1 MASKGVKI
9 FGVILGVLLILFGI
23 MVFALIRFTRPAEV
37 KVRSDSVLELTIA
50 GELSDLPPTSPLAQ
64 FTGQGQFS
72 LLEMGQVLRA
82 AAEDERIASIY
93 CRNYPVQSSWASVE
107 EIRSFMH
114 QFRESGK
121 KIYTYLSLD
130 LVSDKDLYLASAGD
144 EIHLNQD
151 SALMVNGLVAE
162 VSFYSKMMNKLKV
175 RPDVLQFKEYKSPES
190 YTRSGMTPEFRS
202 MYRSLLSDIQ
212 QRLKQ
217 ALSQERGIEP
227 EELDRLMQK
236 GILSSSSALAA
247 GLVTHLG
254 YEDEI
259 RERLKTESSE
269 GEPEYRSIS
278 ASDYLK
284 AVKRRKKRSRPHKVA
299 LLGGFGPIMTGRSDE
314 TWENTMGG
322 DTIVSR
328 LRKIRKDKSMK
339 GLLFRV
345 NSPGGSAVG
354 SDKIWREIRLMEEAG
369 KPVVVSMGGVAGSGG
384 YYISMGAR
392 KIVAQPS
399 TVTGS
404 IGVIFMKFNL
414 SGLFDQWLGITVDR
428 VKLAENADILSPTTS
443 LNSSQ
448 RDEVE
453 EWMNHIY
460 TTFVEK
466 AAEGRHLTVEELERQ
481 AGGRIFTGQQARQ
494 RRLIDA
500 VGGLNTALDLLK
512 QELNIPAEEEV
523 ELVLYPKPKSLWESL
538 LEGDWA
544 QVSRRGQTLEAL
556 LEERLSEVTHPAP
569 WLIVPELRIH

>member
-23 MVFALIRFTRPAEV
+23 MVFTLIRFTRPAEV
-37 KVRSDSVLELTIA
+37 KVRNDSVLELTIA

-64 FTGQGQFS
+64 LTGQGKFS

-93 CRNYPVQSSWASVE
+93 CRIYPVQSSWATVE

-114 QFRESGK
+114 GFRESGK
-121 KIYTYLSLD
+121 KIYAYLSLD
-130 LVSDKDLYLASAGD
+130 LVSDKDLYLASAAD

-217 ALSQERGIEP
+217 ALSRERGIEP
-227 EELDRLMQK
+227 QKLDRLMQS
-236 GILSSSSALAA
+236 GILSASSALAA

-269 GEPEYRSIS
+269 GEPEYRSLS

-284 AVKRRKKRSRPHKVA
+284 AVKRRKKPSRPHKVA
-299 LLGGFGPIMTGRSDE
+299 LLGGIGPIMTGRSDE

-328 LRKIRKDKSMK
+328 LRKIRKDKKVK

-354 SDKIWREIRLMEEAG
+354 SDKIWREIRLLEEAG

-384 YYISMGAR
+384 YYIAMGAR

-443 LNSSQ
+443 LNARQ
-448 RDEVE
+448 REEVE
-453 EWMNHIY
+453 KWMSHIY
-460 TTFVEK
+460 DTFVEK
-466 AAEGRHLTVEELERQ
+466 AAQGRRLTVEELERQ
-481 AGGRIFTGQQARQ
+481 AGGRVFTGNQARQ
-494 RRLIDA
+494 RQLIDA
-500 VGGLNTALDLLK
+500 VGGLSTALDLLK
-512 QELNIPAEEEV
+512 QELDIPEEEEV
-523 ELVLYPKPKSLWESL
+523 ELVLYPKRKSLWESL

-544 QVSRRGQTLEAL
+544 QVSRRGQTLESL
-556 LEERLSEVTHPAP
+556 LKERLSEVTQPAP

>member
-1 MASKGVKI
+1 MASKSVKI
-9 FGVILGVLLILFGI
+9 FGVILAVLLILFGI
-23 MVFALIRFTRPAEV
+23 MVFALFRFTRPAEV
-37 KVRSDSVLELTIA
+37 EVRNDSVLELTVG
-50 GELSDLPPTSPLAQ
+50 GELTDLPPTSPLAQ
-64 FTGQGQFS
+64 FTRQGEIS
-72 LLEMGQVLRA
+72 LFEMGQVLRA
-82 AAEDERIASIY
+82 AAADERISSLY
-93 CRNYPVQSSWASVE
+93 CRIYPLQSSWAGVE
-107 EIRSFMH
+107 ETRSFLQ

-121 KIYTYLSLD
+121 KIYAYLSLD
-130 LVSDKDLYLASAGD
+130 LISDIDLYLASAAD

-175 RPDVLQFKEYKSPES
+175 RPDVLQFKEFKSPES
-190 YTRSGMTPEFRS
+190 FTRSKMTPEFRS

-217 ALSQERGIEP
+217 SLSRERGIEP
-227 EELDRLMQK
+227 QQLDRLMES
-236 GILSSSSALAA
+236 GILSASSALAG

-259 RERLKTESSE
+259 RDRLKVESAQ

-278 ASDYLK
+278 ASDYLR
-284 AVKRRKKRSRPHKVA
+284 AVKRQKKPSRPHKVA
-299 LLGGFGPIMTGRSDE
+299 LLGGIGPILTGRSDE
-314 TWENTMGG
+314 AWENTMGG

-328 LRKIRKDKSMK
+328 LRKIRKDKSVK

-384 YYISMGAR
+384 YYIAMGAR
-392 KIVAQPS
+392 KIVALPS

-443 LNSSQ
+443 LDSRQ
-448 RDEVE
+448 KDQVE
-453 EWMNHIY
+453 EWMSHIY
-460 TTFVEK
+460 DTFVEK

-481 AGGRIFTGQQARQ
+481 AGGRIFTGSQARQ
-494 RRLIDA
+494 RQLVDA
-500 VGGLNTALDLLK
+500 VGGLSTALDLLRK
-512 QELNIPAEEEV
+512 ELNIPAEEEV
-523 ELVLYPKPKSLWESL
+523 ELVLYPKPKSLWQSL
-538 LEGDWA
+538 LKGDWA
-544 QVSRRGQTLEAL
+544 QISGPGQSLESL
-556 LEERLSEVTHPAP
+556 LRQRLSEATRPAP

>member
-1 MASKGVKI
+1 MASKSVKI
-9 FGVILGVLLILFGI
+9 FGVILAVLLILFGI
-23 MVFALIRFTRPAEV
+23 MVFALFRFTRPAEV
-37 KVRSDSVLELTIA
+37 EVRNDSVLELTIGGA
-50 GELSDLPPTSPLAQ
+50 LADLPPTSPMAQ
-64 FTGQGQFS
+64 LTRQGEIS

-82 AAEDERIASIY
+82 AAEDDRISSLY
-93 CRNYPVQSSWASVE
+93 CRIYPLQSSWASVE
-107 EIRSFMH
+107 ETRSFLQ

-121 KIYTYLSLD
+121 KIYAYLSLD
-130 LVSDKDLYLASAGD
+130 LVSDIDLYLASAAD

-162 VSFYSKMMNKLKV
+162 VSFYSKMMSKLKV
-175 RPDVLQFKEYKSPES
+175 RPDVLQFKEFKSPES
-190 YTRSGMTPEFRS
+190 FTRSKMTPEFRS

-217 ALSQERGIEP
+217 SLSRERRIEP
-227 EELDRLMQK
+227 QQLDRLMES
-236 GILSSSSALAA
+236 GILSASSALAG

-259 RERLKTESSE
+259 RDRLKVDSPG
-269 GEPEYRSIS
+269 GEPEYRSVS

-284 AVKRRKKRSRPHKVA
+284 AVKRQKKPSRPHKVA
-299 LLGGFGPIMTGRSDE
+299 LLGGIGPILTGRSDE

-328 LRKIRKDKSMK
+328 LRKIRKDKSVK

-354 SDKIWREIRLMEEAG
+354 SDKIWREIRLLEEAG

-384 YYISMGAR
+384 YYIAMGAR
-392 KIVAQPS
+392 KIVALPS

-443 LNSSQ
+443 LNSRQ
-448 RDEVE
+448 KDQVE
-453 EWMNHIY
+453 EWMGHIY
-460 TTFVEK
+460 DTFVEK

-481 AGGRIFTGQQARQ
+481 AGGRIFTGSQARQ
-494 RRLIDA
+494 RQLIDA
-500 VGGLNTALDLLK
+500 VGGLSTALDLLRK
-512 QELNIPAEEEV
+512 ELNIPAEEEV
-523 ELVLYPKPKSLWESL
+523 ELVLYPKPKSLWQSL
-538 LEGDWA
+538 LQGDWA
-544 QVSRRGQTLEAL
+544 QISRPGQSLESL
-556 LEERLSEVTHPAP
+556 LRQRLSEATRPAP

>member
-23 MVFALIRFTRPAEV
+23 MVFALYRVTRPAEV
-37 KVRSDSVLELTIA
+37 KVRNDSVLELTIG
-50 GELSDLPPTSPLAQ
+50 GELTDLPPTSPLAQ
-64 FTGQGQFS
+64 LTGQGKIS
-72 LLEMGQVLRA
+72 LLEMGQALRA
-82 AAEDERIASIY
+82 AAEDERISSIY
-93 CRNYPVQSSWASVE
+93 CRIYPLQSSWASVE
-107 EIRSFMH
+107 EIRSFMQ

-121 KIYTYLSLD
+121 KIHAYLSLD
-130 LVSDKDLYLASAGD
+130 LVSDIDLYLASAAD

-151 SALMVNGLVAE
+151 SGLMVNGLVAE
-162 VSFYSKMMNKLKV
+162 VSFYSKMMSKLRV
-175 RPDVLQFKEYKSPES
+175 RPDVLQFKEFKSPEN
-190 YTRSGMTPEFRS
+190 YTRSKMTPEFRS

-217 ALSQERGIEP
+217 ALSRERRIAP
-227 EELDRLMQK
+227 QELDRLMRK

-259 RERLKTESSE
+259 RDRLKVESPG

-278 ASDYLK
+278 AADYLRD
-284 AVKRRKKRSRPHKVA
+284 VKRRDRSSRPHKVA
-299 LLGGFGPIMTGRSDE
+299 LLGGIGPIVTGPGDE
-314 TWENTMGG
+314 TWENSMGG

-328 LRKIRKDKSMK
+328 LRKIRKDKSVK

-384 YYISMGAR
+384 YYIAMGAR

-428 VKLAENADILSPTTS
+428 VKLAENADILSFTTS
-443 LNSSQ
+443 LNSRQ
-448 RDEVE
+448 RGEVE

-460 TTFVEK
+460 DTFVEK
-466 AAEGRHLTVEELERQ
+466 AAEGRHLTVEELEQQ
-481 AGGRIFTGQQARQ
+481 AGGRIFTGSQARQ
-494 RRLIDA
+494 RQLIDA
-500 VGGLNTALDLLK
+500 VGGLSTALDLLK

-523 ELVLYPKPKSLWESL
+523 ELVLYPKPKSLWQSL

-544 QVSRRGQTLEAL
+544 QVSSSGQSLESLLRR
-556 LEERLSEVTHPAP
+556 RLSEVTHPAP